1 MRKVKIKKP
10 FIYYE
15 DLKPWEFT
23 VAVIYALA
31 TLGVIVLCFLGNG
44 DTKQITLIMYG
55 MLPQL
60 FLYFFLYVSLR
71 NFRSYLILFGFG
83 IVHLILYFI
92 YKGDLELQRLG
103 NPSAGLINTIPL
115 LLLFQLLRYASRK
128 IQHREFVA
136 PAKGGGP
143 DLIENK
149 KVTFVDFAIC
159 IVYIGSFVGLTI
171 CVVYFWS
178 G

>member
-31 TLGVIVLCFLGNG
+31 TLGVIVTCYLGSG
-44 DTKQITLIMYG
+44 DTKQITIIMYG
-55 MLPQL
+55 GLPQM
-60 FLYFFLYVSLR
+60 FLYFFMYVSLR
-71 NFRSYLILFGFG
+71 NFRSYLIWFGFG
-83 IVHLILYFI
+83 IGHLILYFI
-92 YKGDLELQRLG
+92 YKGDLELQMYRG
-103 NPSAGLINTIPL
+103 NPSAGLVNTIPL

-128 IQHREFVA
+128 IQRREFVA

-149 KVTFVDFAIC
+149 KVTFIDFAIC
-159 IVYIGSFVGLTI
+159 MIYIGSWLGLTM
-171 CVVYFWS
+171 CAVYFW
-178 G
+178 